1 MAHHAHGRHG
11 HGHREHEHDGHFDW
25 ALEAARLDRGVEVE
39 RPQHEAIVA
48 WLAVPAGATVVDLG
62 CGAGGMT
69 AALARAVGDRGT
81 VVAVDGE
88 PEMLAMAE
96 ARVAAAGS
104 GATLRTITADLDEP
118 DWPERVRSVAGTD
131 PQLVWASQVVH
142 HLADEVAGVA
152 RLAELVAP
160 GGVVALAEGGLPLR
174 WCSLDRGHDELGLQT
189 RIVAAA
195 EAWFPTMRA
204 AIEGAVARTVPW
216 TAVLSGLGLEVRTR
230 SFLLDHPAP
239 LSEAGRRYVVDQLVA
254 ATGWVGTRLPDAD
267 GPAIDALLGDDDP
280 AAIAHRDD
288 AFVLSARTVHTGTR
302 VR

>member
-1 MAHHAHGRHG
+1 MPHAHHH
-11 HGHREHEHDGHFDW
+11 HEHDGHFDW
-25 ALEAARLDRGVEVE
+25 AGEADRLDRGVEVE
-39 RPQHEAIVA
+39 RPQHEAIVH

-69 AALARAVGDRGT
+69 AAFARAVGPGGT

-88 PEMLAMAE
+88 PEMLAMTE
-96 ARVAAAGS
+96 ARVAVAGT
-104 GATLRTITADLDEP
+104 GATLHTVTADLDDP
-118 DWPERVRSVAGTD
+118 DWPDRVRSAGGTD

-174 WCSLDRGHDELGLQT
+174 WCALDRGHDELGLQA
-189 RIVAAA
+189 RIVTAS

-204 AIEGAVARTVPW
+204 AIDGAVARTEPW
-216 TAVLSGLGLEVRTR
+216 TVVLAGLGLDVRVR
-230 SFLLDHPAP
+230 SFLLDHPPP
-239 LSEAGRRYVVDQLVA
+239 LSEAGRRYVVDHLIA
-254 ATGWVGTRLPDAD
+254 ATAWVGSRLSDAD
-267 GPAIDALLGDDDP
+267 GSALEALIGDHDP

-288 AFVLSARTVHTGTR
+288 AFILSARTVHTGTR

>member
-1 MAHHAHGRHG
+1 MAPHAHHHH
-11 HGHREHEHDGHFDW
+11 EHNGHDGHFDW
-25 ALEAARLDRGVEVE
+25 AVEAARLDRGVEVE
-39 RPQHEAIVA
+39 RPQHEAIVD

-69 AALARAVGDRGT
+69 AALARAVGDGGT

-96 ARVAAAGS
+96 ARVAAAAS
-104 GATLRTITADLDEP
+104 GATLRTVTADLDDP
-118 DWPERVRSVAGTD
+118 DWPEQVRSVAETD
-131 PQLVWASQVVH
+131 SRLVWASQVVH

-160 GGVVALAEGGLPLR
+160 GGGVVALAEGGLPLR
-174 WCSLDRGHDELGLQT
+174 WCSLDLGHDELGLQA
-189 RIVAAA
+189 RIVAAS

-204 AIEGAVARTVPW
+204 AIDGAVARTVPW
-216 TAVLSGLGLEVRTR
+216 TAVLSGLGLDVRSR

-254 ATGWVGTRLPDAD
+254 AAGWVGSRLPDAD
-267 GPAIDALLGDDDP
+267 GPAIDALIDDHDP
-280 AAIAHRDD
+280 AGIAHRDD